1 VSTLPATFSE
11 FTPCAA
17 ETRPLRI
24 AFFTETFLPRI
35 DGTVTRLCHTIRQ
48 LRKSGHPVLVVAP
61 HGDIEDFE
69 GASIEGVPGF
79 PFPLYPE
86 LKLAVPRPSI
96 GKALLA
102 FRPDL
107 IHALHPILL
116 GSAAFYYSSTLRVP
130 LVISYH
136 TQLPKWLQYYRLGSL
151 EPLLWWGTR
160 SAYNRG
166 DLVLCTSQPMQSL
179 LREHGLRRVEVWQ
192 RGVDTENFQP
202 QYASLELRARL
213 TDGHPEHK
221 LLLYVGR
228 LSAEKEI
235 ERCRSILQAIP
246 GLRLAIVGDGPHRRT
261 LEQYFSATPTYF
273 SGYLRGRELAGA
285 YASADVFFLPSR
297 TETLGL
303 VLLEAMAA
311 GCPIVAVAEGGIVDI
326 VQDGVTG
333 HLYDA
338 NELDAA
344 ISAIRRLLY
353 DSSHREAMRRRAR
366 RDVENWGWAAATKQL
381 ECFYRDTLRRDQELS
396 RRLAER
402 AVPDTSAEDI
412 CATLQISRATLR
424 RHRSSDRERTSS

>member
-1 VSTLPATFSE
+1 MSALPAISSDLSE
-11 FTPCAA
+11 TQ
-17 ETRPLRI
+17 PLRI

-35 DGTVTRLCHTIRQ
+35 DGTVTRLCQTIRQ
-48 LRKSGHPVLVVAP
+48 LRKLGHPLLVVAP
-61 HGDIEDFE
+61 HGDMDDFE
-69 GASIEGVPGF
+69 GTSVEGVPGF

-116 GSAAFYYSSTLRVP
+116 GSAAFYYSSALRVP

-136 TQLPKWLQYYRLGSL
+136 AQLPRWLHYYRLGGL

-160 SAYNRG
+160 YAYNRA

-179 LREHGLRRVEVWQ
+179 LRERGLERVQVWQ
-192 RGVDTENFQP
+192 RGVDTENFHP
-202 QYASLELRARL
+202 RHASRELRTRL
-213 TDGHPEHK
+213 TNGHPEDK

-228 LSAEKEI
+228 LSPEKEI
-235 ERCRSILQAIP
+235 ERCRSILEAIP

-261 LEQYFSATPTYF
+261 LEQYFDSTPTYF
-273 SGYLRGRELAGA
+273 SGYLRGRELASA
-285 YASADVFFLPSR
+285 FASADVFFMPSR

-333 HLYDA
+333 HLYDSK
-338 NELDAA
+338 EPGAA
-344 ISAIRRLLY
+344 VSAIRRLLS
-353 DSSHREAMRRRAR
+353 DSSHREAIRRRAR
-366 RDVENWGWAAATKQL
+366 LDVENWGWAAATKQL
-381 ECFYRDTLRRDQELS
+381 EGFYRDTLRSDQQLPHQ
-396 RRLAER
+396 LAEH
-402 AVPDTSAEDI
+402 AGQGTSAKNI

-424 RHRSSDRERTSS
+424 RHTSSNRARTSP